1 MPAPTV
7 AAAAALGVARAPTAR
22 DAAAAR
28 RRASATRPRRSRV
41 VARRSQPRATTTTT
55 TTTPLRALPDDAADA
70 AADALAS
77 KIDGMDADARAS
89 VVPILDDVLAAVA
102 SGDAFAYV
110 PAATTTATT
119 DDASASASATGV
131 VKRVRAPGEVERFE
145 NAQRS
150 SVFSQ
155 IGFERW
161 GGGVGVA
168 ALQRTLGMYNNQ
180 IDADVL
186 DEGAKL
192 KLRISPAAPRFQRFQ
207 RFAINGF
214 NVRSTVST
222 FDQRFQRSIASDR
235 RIHHHSTF
243 FARVLAFRADPGLNQ
258 LLVSRG
264 GSTVSKLWTQD
275 TWERH
280 RAVSRYWRHLGSVPR
295 SIVFTR
301 ILGAF

>member
-1 MPAPTV
+1 M
-7 AAAAALGVARAPTAR
+7 
-22 DAAAAR
+22 R
-28 RRASATRPRRSRV
+28 RRKDARKPPGATADARSLHPRAAGRRRRRRRGRARVEDRRHGRGRARLGRAHPRRRPRRGRV
-41 VARRSQPRATTTTT
+41 RR
-55 TTTPLRALPDDAADA
+55 
-70 AADALAS
+70 
-77 KIDGMDADARAS
+77 
-89 VVPILDDVLAAVA
+89 
-102 SGDAFAYV
+102 
-110 PAATTTATT
+110 
-119 DDASASASATGV
+119 
-131 VKRVRAPGEVERFE
+131 RVRAPGEVERFE

-222 FDQRFQRSIASDR
+222 FDQRFQRSINGFNVR
-235 RIHHHSTF
+235 
-243 FARVLAFRADPGLNQ
+243 
-258 LLVSRG
+258 
-264 GSTVSKLWTQD
+264 STVSTFDRVNVQLTEEY
-275 TWERH
+275 TTTPLFS
-280 RAVSRYWRHLGSVPR
+280 RAFSRSAQTP
-295 SIVFTR
+295 
-301 ILGAF
+301 A

>member
-7 AAAAALGVARAPTAR
+7 AAASALGVARAPTAR

-222 FDQRFQRSIASDR
+222 FD
-235 RIHHHSTF
+235 
-243 FARVLAFRADPGLNQ
+243 RVDVQLTEEYTTTPLFSRAF
-258 LLVSRG
+258 SC
-264 GSTVSKLWTQD
+264 
-275 TWERH
+275 
-280 RAVSRYWRHLGSVPR
+280 SVQTP
-295 SIVFTR
+295 
-301 ILGAF
+301 A

>member
-1 MPAPTV
+1 
-7 AAAAALGVARAPTAR
+7 
-22 DAAAAR
+22 
-28 RRASATRPRRSRV
+28 
-41 VARRSQPRATTTTT
+41 
-55 TTTPLRALPDDAADA
+55 
-70 AADALAS
+70 
-77 KIDGMDADARAS
+77 MDADARAS

-222 FDQRFQRSIASDR
+222 FDRVDLQLTEEYTTTPLFSRAFSRSAQ
-235 RIHHHSTF
+235 TP
-243 FARVLAFRADPGLNQ
+243 A
-258 LLVSRG
+258 
-264 GSTVSKLWTQD
+264 
-275 TWERH
+275 
-280 RAVSRYWRHLGSVPR
+280 
-295 SIVFTR
+295 
-301 ILGAF
+301 